1 MPAKHWM
8 ICAGKVTITTFRLF
22 MRLFCLT
29 MKMQQDDIFQ
39 QNMESQEDYEKAVG
53 QLQNLKEVY
62 EELIAYEVITSK
74 EDIARYGVI
83 GWDAGRIIL
92 LPVPAAI

>member
-1 MPAKHWM
+1 MLKMPAKHWM

-29 MKMQQDDIFQ
+29 MKMRKTIFSSRTWRVRKI
-39 QNMESQEDYEKAVG
+39 MKKAVG

-62 EELIAYEVITSK
+62 EELIA
-74 EDIARYGVI
+74 
-83 GWDAGRIIL
+83 IL
-92 LPVPAAI
+92 K